1 MKTSTVI
8 LLVGGTA
15 VAAYLLIGRNG
26 IVAPA
31 RQQTQS
37 KPAGG
42 SSNVVSIASSLLAI
56 GASVIP
62 AIFDKNKVSGGN
74 AQSAYPESAFS
85 DVSGSGDVLFQDN

>member
-31 RQQTQS
+31 RQTQS

-74 AQSAYPESAFS
+74 AQSAYPESSFS
-85 DVSGSGDVLFQDN
+85 DVIDSGDVLFQDN

>member
-8 LLVGGTA
+8 LLVGGAA
-15 VAAYLLIGRNG
+15 VAAYLLIGKNG

-31 RQQTQS
+31 RQTQSS

-42 SSNVVSIASSLLAI
+42 SSDVVSIAASLLSI
-56 GASVIP
+56 GATVIP

-85 DVSGSGDVLFQDN
+85 DVGGSGDVLFQDN

>member
-1 MKTSTVI
+1 MKTTTVI

-31 RQQTQS
+31 RPAPS

-42 SSNVVSIASSLLAI
+42 SSDVISIASSLLSI
-56 GASVIP
+56 GATVIP
-62 AIFDKNKVSGGN
+62 AIFQKNSLSGGN
-74 AQSAYPESAFS
+74 AQSSYPESSFS
-85 DVSGSGDVLFQDN
+85 DVSGSGDVLFSDN